1 MSSKEK
7 RPSPSDSATLFKT
20 GTKKKGND
28 GNMWMVKENKNGVKR
43 WTKVSKKTESKEKSE
58 SKKTSKIKKPEED
71 RIKFME
77 ASFSLKVIKPTQI
90 KKYLK
95 DPIFDNLYKNII
107 PKIKKLKIEFY
118 IVPLPLSYDNYWWTD
133 YTSNYLN
140 VFYGDYYNKSYISME
155 VRLNKDLTINYNQRI
170 YLSYNLNK
178 EQLKTISDL
187 FSNELPYNYLWSGK
201 TSHYMFIDYKKSK
214 TKYKVKKITDPKIY
228 PSLYVRIVVDLKSDK
243 KLNKLENDDIFDNLD
258 PFTDFSNFAKLFNKI
273 SKKYE
278 ISQAQYDIA
287 GNESRYFAF
296 VINGIEDKKLLQE
309 LFDLSW
315 VNFKNYKLKIYFY
328 RLNKKYI
335 YLDENTKIKIKD
347 YLKK

>member
-1 MSSKEK
+1 
-7 RPSPSDSATLFKT
+7 
-20 GTKKKGND
+20 
-28 GNMWMVKENKNGVKR
+28 
-43 WTKVSKKTESKEKSE
+43 
-58 SKKTSKIKKPEED
+58 
-71 RIKFME
+71 
-77 ASFSLKVIKPTQI
+77 
-90 KKYLK
+90 
-95 DPIFDNLYKNII
+95 
-107 PKIKKLKIEFY
+107 
-118 IVPLPLSYDNYWWTD
+118 
-133 YTSNYLN
+133 
-140 VFYGDYYNKSYISME
+140 
-155 VRLNKDLTINYNQRI
+155 
-170 YLSYNLNK
+170 
-178 EQLKTISDL
+178 
-187 FSNELPYNYLWSGK
+187 
-201 TSHYMFIDYKKSK
+201 MFIDYKKSK

-228 PSLYVRIVVDLKSDK
+228 PSLSVSIIVDLKSDK